1 VVDGNIKKTFT
12 AQTDTT
18 WRDFS
23 DKVHHYLAVPHHEVE
38 LGFQF
43 GRETCAMSRLDSE
56 QDWAKAI
63 ERLQDKMKLAQI
75 PVSMQIRNVVS
86 WVAYTEEGILA
97 YLWTLAGG
105 ICTQEGTQEGKGETP
120 S

>member
-1 VVDGNIKKTFT
+1 VVDGNIKKMFT

-18 WRDFS
+18 WQDFL
-23 DKVHHYLAVPHHEVE
+23 DEVHHYLAAPRHEVE
-38 LGFQF
+38 LGFWF
-43 GRETCAMSRLDSE
+43 GRETCTMSRLDSE

-63 ERLQDKMKLAQI
+63 EQLWDKMRLARI
-75 PVSMQIRNVVS
+75 PVSMQIKNVVS
-86 WVAYTEEGILA
+86 RVAYTEEGMLA

-105 ICTQEGTQEGKGETP
+105 ICTQEGTQERKGETP